1 MLSDSTVSDT
11 VLLIIIEDSGSPW
24 SNWFC
29 TPKVR
34 LLAINI
40 PMVPD
45 HFTEFPFLIDT
56 IWTNRTVGAVRMITI
71 QSALLIEFFLKT
83 FMMPSSNT

>member
-11 VLLIIIEDSGSPW
+11 VLLIIIEDSGSPR

-40 PMVPD
+40 LMVPD
-45 HFTEFPFLIDT
+45 HFTEFSFLIDT